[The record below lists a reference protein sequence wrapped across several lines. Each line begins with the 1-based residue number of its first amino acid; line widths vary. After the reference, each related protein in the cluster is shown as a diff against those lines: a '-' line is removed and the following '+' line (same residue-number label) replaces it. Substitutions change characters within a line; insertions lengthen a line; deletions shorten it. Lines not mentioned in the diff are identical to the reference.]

1 MYKEI
6 LTPVI
11 NSIEQYS
18 CRNAFCISEEFYTY
32 AFFRQRIAAIVEK
45 LHSTSYENQ
54 KVGLVINDD
63 IDTYASIFALWLE
76 GKCYVPLHPEWPLDR
91 CRDICEQVELDLI
104 LDSSASTRYDGI
116 SVLATS
122 QLESVDKELTPVI
135 DVPEEELA
143 YILFTSGSTGKPKG
157 VQLMR
162 KNIASF
168 MDSFWQTGIT
178 INEEDR
184 CLQAFDLSFDV
195 SVQSYLVA
203 LVKGACVYTIPHGQV
218 KYVYASS
225 LIEDHKLTFGAMAPS
240 MLRYLKPYFD
250 ELDATSLKACILTA
264 EACPL
269 NLMEDWFNCATNTEI
284 YDFYGPTEATIYCTY
299 YKLTKGGN
307 NKSLN
312 GIISI
317 GKPLANVVG
326 LILDEQGN
334 ELPTGEKGELC
345 VAGDQVTCGYWK
357 NEEKNNSSFFM
368 KDGKRFYHTGDLC
381 YKDEDGDIMYSGRL
395 DHQAKIQGFRVELG
409 EIEYHAREFIKK
421 NVVCIAFDND
431 KALTEIAMFIESS
444 EFNTEEMMAYMRKK
458 MPSYMIP
465 TKTFFVPAFPLNTND
480 KTDKVKL
487 KNMIEDSKYIFRNAT
502 VSDIDF
508 LAEVIIESKKGVSN
522 VLGWAEL
529 FELTIEEFREY
540 LKQML
545 AEEVDGCEFSVSSFI
560 VAEYDGKPA
569 AAIGG
574 WVEGGN
580 EDGTPSS
587 ILKSN
592 LLGFVIPMDNRL
604 KAITNHEIVSALKV
618 EREMGAYQME
628 YGYALPEHRG
638 HHLLRR
644 LFEQHEKRALESP
657 LKPKKIQGMA
667 FGNNKLSIKSLT
679 DRGFS
684 IAKIFESDHPDI
696 LKFVPYNKLLLF
708 EKQL

>member
-6 LTPVI
+6 LTPVL
-11 NSIEQYS
+11 NSIKSYAN
-18 CRNAFCISEEFYTY
+18 RNAFCINEEFYTY
-32 AFFRQRIAAIVEK
+32 DIFRKRISAIVDK
-45 LHSTSYENQ
+45 LHSTNYSNQ

-91 CRDICEQVELDLI
+91 CLDICEQVELDLI
-104 LDSSASTRYDGI
+104 LDSSDETRYEGKNVVLT
-116 SVLATS
+116 SVLGSLDIA
-122 QLESVDKELTPVI
+122 LCPVQNI
-135 DVPEEELA
+135 SEDTLA

-168 MDSFWQTGIT
+168 MDSFWKTGIT
-178 INEEDR
+178 ITEEDR

-203 LVKGACVYTIPHGQV
+203 LTKGACVYTIPHGQV
-218 KYVYASS
+218 KYVYASG

-250 ELDATSLKACILTA
+250 EMDATSLKTCILTA

-269 NLMEDWFNCATNTEI
+269 NLMEDWYNCATNTEI

-317 GKPLANVVG
+317 GKPMANVVG

-334 ELPTGEKGELC
+334 ELLAGEKGELC

-357 NEEKNNSSFFM
+357 NEEKNASSFFY
-368 KDGKRFYHTGDLC
+368 KEVNGEKLRFYHTGDLC
-381 YKDEDGDIMYSGRL
+381 YKDADGDIMYSGRL

-409 EIEYHAREFIKK
+409 EIEYHAREFVKK
-421 NVVCIAFDND
+421 NVVCIAFDNE

-444 EFNTEEMMAYMRKK
+444 DFNTDEMIAYMRTK

-465 TKTFFVPAFPLNTND
+465 TRTFFVPVFPLNGND

-487 KNMIEDSKYIFRNAT
+487 KA
-502 VSDIDF
+502 
-508 LAEVIIESKKGVSN
+508 
-522 VLGWAEL
+522 
-529 FELTIEEFREY
+529 
-540 LKQML
+540 ML
-545 AEEVDGCEFSVSSFI
+545 
-560 VAEYDGKPA
+560 
-569 AAIGG
+569 
-574 WVEGGN
+574 
-580 EDGTPSS
+580 
-587 ILKSN
+587 
-592 LLGFVIPMDNRL
+592 
-604 KAITNHEIVSALKV
+604 
-618 EREMGAYQME
+618 
-628 YGYALPEHRG
+628 
-638 HHLLRR
+638 
-644 LFEQHEKRALESP
+644 
-657 LKPKKIQGMA
+657 
-667 FGNNKLSIKSLT
+667 
-679 DRGFS
+679 
-684 IAKIFESDHPDI
+684 
-696 LKFVPYNKLLLF
+696 
-708 EKQL
+708 